1 MNQFF
6 LYWVDLFAMV
16 SSIAISIYFLLKIK
30 SKATWPLR
38 SLVLFFVVFGP
49 VVIAVHMSL
58 HIIEISYHAI
68 TNAFTGTFKYN
79 FRFYSLQLMGALI
92 LYLSIR
98 FLEACR
104 NYLITNTNKKE
115 VLKTA
120 GWIALI
126 SIPTIPLTPIGS
138 LPAMACV
145 ISLVASIW
153 VHKKQ
158 SEYIIKEKAISSKIS
173 KAADV

>member
-1 MNQFF
+1 M
-6 LYWVDLFAMV
+6 YWVDLFAMV
-16 SSIAISIYFLLKIK
+16 ISIAISINFLLKIK
-30 SKATWPLR
+30 SKAIRPLR

-68 TNAFTGTFKYN
+68 TNVFTGTFKYN

-92 LYLSIR
+92 FYLSIR
-98 FLEACR
+98 FLGAWR
-104 NYLITNTNKKE
+104 YYLKTNTNRKQ
-115 VLKTA
+115 VLKAA

-126 SIPTIPLTPIGS
+126 SIPTIPFTPIGS
-138 LPAMACV
+138 LPTMACV

-158 SEYIIKEKAISSKIS
+158 PGYSVQEP
-173 KAADV
+173 ADRSHIPESAFV

>member
-1 MNQFF
+1 M
-6 LYWVDLFAMV
+6 YWVDLFAIV
-16 SSIAISIYFLLKIK
+16 SSIAISIVFLLKIK
-30 SKATWPLR
+30 SKTIRPIR
-38 SLVLFFVVFGP
+38 SYVLFFVVFGP
-49 VVIAVHMSL
+49 VVIAVHMSM

-79 FRFYSLQLMGALI
+79 FRFYSLQLMGTLI

-98 FLEACR
+98 FLGAWHS
-104 NYLITNTNKKE
+104 YLITNTNKKQ
-115 VLKTA
+115 VLKIA

-138 LPAMACV
+138 LPAMACI

-153 VHKKQ
+153 VHKKPP
-158 SEYIIKEKAISSKIS
+158 EFLAKAPILKSYKPESTVI
-173 KAADV
+173 

>member
-1 MNQFF
+1 M
-6 LYWVDLFAMV
+6 YWVDLFAIV
-16 SSIAISIYFLLKIK
+16 SSIAISIVFLLKIK
-30 SKATWPLR
+30 TKTIRPIR
-38 SLVLFFVVFGP
+38 SYVLFFVVFGP
-49 VVIAVHMSL
+49 VVIAVHMSM

-98 FLEACR
+98 FLGTWHS
-104 NYLITNTNKKE
+104 YLITNTNKKQ
-115 VLKTA
+115 VLKIA

-158 SEYIIKEKAISSKIS
+158 PEFLVKAPSLKSYKPES
-173 KAADV
+173 TVV